1 MLFVKAFLF
10 SFLISFL
17 PPQQNSRERI
27 FIDDSNDRFLLAF
40 NDLPILID
48 STGVMPFEQVMNS
61 QKQFLITP
69 GYKPKDYCTTC
80 TYWVKVPLLVARELE
95 EEWMIEFYD
104 QTIDHIWAYFPQQ
117 DGSYK
122 QHHVGDAIPFYE
134 KSFNHKNFQWIID
147 TELEGQQDVYF
158 KVQSHLYA
166 DLRVSVRT
174 VNQFVAY
181 ALNEYF
187 LYGLFYGMIFII
199 SIYNMLIYFA
209 IREQKYLLYTFYIL
223 SVGVYA
229 MCVDGIAYQYLWPN
243 WPKWNQIA
251 YGTALFSLIFWS
263 LMFSRRFLITSVRAP
278 QLDKLLLG
286 TLALRSAF
294 FLYALIFDNSLFEYR
309 NIEIIPL
316 SLVFYTGIRIFAKGY
331 KPARFFVVAYGILF
345 MGFLTKALIYLSVI
359 PLVTVSYYSLHICF
373 LLEMIFLTF
382 ALSDRV
388 RILKSNRDRAFQRI
402 INQQKENAELKDKV
416 NKELEEKIKD
426 RTRQLEEKNL
436 LLASTNQKLIEQ
448 TKDINAINSKLDLD
462 NWKLKNNI
470 KEILQDRL
478 INKNLN
484 LEQFQK
490 IFSDQQTCYRF
501 LEKLKWG
508 NGYHC
513 SKCGNTKYNEGKTKF
528 MRRCS
533 KCGYNE
539 SVTSN
544 SIFHG
549 IRFPI
554 EKAFFILYVTNNRQ
568 KEYTLDQ
575 LSEMLDLRRNTIWN
589 FKKKIESVYN
599 SDSSKSSTVMVH
611 NLFSTH
617 LN

>member
-1 MLFVKAFLF
+1 
-10 SFLISFL
+10 
-17 PPQQNSRERI
+17 
-27 FIDDSNDRFLLAF
+27 
-40 NDLPILID
+40 
-48 STGVMPFEQVMNS
+48 
-61 QKQFLITP
+61 
-69 GYKPKDYCTTC
+69 
-80 TYWVKVPLLVARELE
+80 
-95 EEWMIEFYD
+95 
-104 QTIDHIWAYFPQQ
+104 
-117 DGSYK
+117 
-122 QHHVGDAIPFYE
+122 
-134 KSFNHKNFQWIID
+134 
-147 TELEGQQDVYF
+147 
-158 KVQSHLYA
+158 
-166 DLRVSVRT
+166 
-174 VNQFVAY
+174 
-181 ALNEYF
+181 
-187 LYGLFYGMIFII
+187 
-199 SIYNMLIYFA
+199 
-209 IREQKYLLYTFYIL
+209 
-223 SVGVYA
+223 
-229 MCVDGIAYQYLWPN
+229 
-243 WPKWNQIA
+243 
-251 YGTALFSLIFWS
+251 
-263 LMFSRRFLITSVRAP
+263 
-278 QLDKLLLG
+278 
-286 TLALRSAF
+286 
-294 FLYALIFDNSLFEYR
+294 
-309 NIEIIPL
+309 
-316 SLVFYTGIRIFAKGY
+316 
-331 KPARFFVVAYGILF
+331 
-345 MGFLTKALIYLSVI
+345 
-359 PLVTVSYYSLHICF
+359 
-373 LLEMIFLTF
+373 
-382 ALSDRV
+382 
-388 RILKSNRDRAFQRI
+388 

-589 FKKKIESVYN
+589 FKKKIESVYD
-599 SDSSKSSTVMVH
+599 SDSSKSSTVLVH

>member
-1 MLFVKAFLF
+1 MLFVKAFIVSLLLNFF
-10 SFLISFL
+10 S
-17 PPQQNSRERI
+17 PYQNSRERI
-27 FIDDSNDRFLLAF
+27 FIDDSSDRFLLAF

-48 STGVMPFEQVMNS
+48 STGSMSFELVRNS

-80 TYWVKVPLLVARELE
+80 TYWIKVPLLVARDLE
-95 EEWMIEFYD
+95 KEWMIEFYD
-104 QTIDHIWAYFPQQ
+104 QTIDHIWAYFPQE
-117 DGSYK
+117 DGTYK
-122 QHHVGDAIPFYE
+122 QYHVGDAIPFKD

-147 TELEGQQDVYF
+147 SELEGQQEVYF
-158 KVQSHLYA
+158 RVQSHLYA
-166 DLRVSVRT
+166 DLRVSIRT
-174 VNQFVAY
+174 VNQFVGY

-187 LYGLFYGMIFII
+187 LYGIFYGMIFII
-199 SIYNMLIYFA
+199 SIYNMLIFFA

-243 WPKWNQIA
+243 WPQWNQIA

-263 LMFSRRFLITSVRAP
+263 LLFSRRFLTTSTKAP

-286 TLALRSAF
+286 TLAVRSLI
-294 FLYALIFDNSLFEYR
+294 FLYALVFDHSIFEYR

-316 SLVFYTGIRIFAKGY
+316 SLIFYSGIRVWLKGF

-345 MGFLTKALIYLSVI
+345 LGFLTKALIYLSVI
-359 PLVTVSYYSLHICF
+359 PLVTISYYSLHICF

-388 RILKSNRDRAFQRI
+388 RILKSNRDRALQRI

-416 NKELEEKIKD
+416 NRELEEKIKE

-478 INKNLN
+478 INKNLSY
-484 LEQFQK
+484 EQFQK
-490 IFSDQQTCYRF
+490 IFPDQPTCYRF

-508 NGYHC
+508 DGYHC
-513 SKCGNTKYNEGKTKF
+513 AKCSNTKYNEGKTKF
-528 MRRCS
+528 MRRCT

-554 EKAFFILYVTNNRQ
+554 DKAFFILYVTNNRQ

-589 FKKKIESVYN
+589 FKKKIENVYDGDAKN
-599 SDSSKSSTVMVH
+599 STTVLVH
-611 NLFSTH
+611 NLFSSH
-617 LN
+617 IN